1 MDFPEGRT
9 AATFEDFRS
18 RGKTGRDAHAKS
30 REAERLEMFRP
41 SMFALILL
49 LLSLPSAMIGQEGS
63 VPAPHLQGTAK
74 TFHWPKGKQVAV
86 SLSFDDA
93 RPSQVDRG
101 LDVLNSTGVKVT
113 FFVVPDNVK
122 KRLEGWKR
130 AVASGH
136 EIGNH
141 SLTHPCSGNFP
152 FSSHNALE
160 NYTLE
165 QIAQNVEGANAEIQ
179 HLLGV
184 RMVTFAYPCGQ
195 KFVGRGTEVKSYVPL
210 IAKRFLV
217 GRGFFDEYFN
227 DPAFCDLAQASGTV
241 CDDLDYGQMVDRVHQ
256 AATQGAWIIFAGHD
270 IGEKG
275 FQTTDAAAL
284 AALCKYMQDP
294 ANGVW
299 VDTIEHIGTYVQQQ
313 RQGHGEGSRP

>member
-1 MDFPEGRT
+1 MIVQEQ
-9 AATFEDFRS
+9 S
-18 RGKTGRDAHAKS
+18 VS
-30 REAERLEMFRP
+30 
-41 SMFALILL
+41 ALH
-49 LLSLPSAMIGQEGS
+49 PQES
-63 VPAPHLQGTAK
+63 KKA
-74 TFHWPKGKQVAV
+74 FHWPNGKRVAV

-101 LDVLNSTGVKVT
+101 LDVLNPTGVKVT
-113 FFVVPDNVK
+113 FFVVPSNVK

-141 SLTHPCSGNFP
+141 SLTHPCTGNFP
-152 FSSHNALE
+152 WSSQNPLE
-160 NYTLE
+160 NYSLE
-165 QIAQNVEGANAEIQ
+165 QMSQELDEANAEIQ
-179 HLLGV
+179 SLLGV

-195 KFVGRGTEVKSYVPL
+195 KFVGRDRQVKSYVPL
-210 IAKRFLV
+210 IADKFLV

-227 DPAFCDLAQASGTV
+227 DPVFGDLAQAGGTV
-241 CDDLDYGQMVDRVHQ
+241 SDDLDYVQMVNLISQ
-256 AATQGAWIIFAGHD
+256 AAAQGAWIIFAGHE

-275 FQTTDAAAL
+275 YQTTNATAL

-299 VDTIEHIGTYVQQQ
+299 VDTVENIGRYVQQQ
-313 RQGHGEGSRP
+313 RAGRGESKRP

>member
-1 MDFPEGRT
+1 M
-9 AATFEDFRS
+9 S
-18 RGKTGRDAHAKS
+18 R
-30 REAERLEMFRP
+30 RLGC
-41 SMFALILL
+41 ALISV
-49 LLSLPSAMIGQEGS
+49 LLSLPFAMIVREQS
-63 VPAPHLQGTAK
+63 VSAPPPQAIEK
-74 TFHWPKGKQVAV
+74 AFHWPKGKRVAV

-101 LDVLNSTGVKVT
+101 LDMLNPTGVKVT
-113 FFVVPDNVK
+113 FFVVPGNVK

-152 FSSHNALE
+152 FSLHNALE

-165 QIAQNVEGANAEIQ
+165 QMAQNVDGANAEIQ
-179 HLLGV
+179 QLLGV

-195 KFVGRGTEVKSYVPL
+195 KFVGRGRQVKSYVPL
-210 IAKRFLV
+210 IAERFLV
-217 GRGFFDEYFN
+217 GRGFSDEYFN

-241 CDDLDYGQMVDRVHQ
+241 SDDSDYPQMVKLISQ
-256 AATQGAWIIFAGHD
+256 AATQGAWIIFAGHE

-275 FQTTDAAAL
+275 FQTTDASAL

-299 VDTIEHIGTYVQQQ
+299 VDTVENIGRYIQQQ
-313 RQGHGEGSRP
+313 RAGRGI